1 MKVKL
6 EQMDWENV
14 KIKCKEIIREAML
27 AQIQGETMLAL
38 AEKYLKQYPSQQDT
52 GKKGAC

>member
-1 MKVKL
+1 MKIKL

-14 KIKCKEIIREAML
+14 KTKCKEIIREAML
-27 AQIQGETMLAL
+27 AQIQGETMLEL
-38 AEKYLKQYPSQQDT
+38 AEKFLKQYPSQQNQ